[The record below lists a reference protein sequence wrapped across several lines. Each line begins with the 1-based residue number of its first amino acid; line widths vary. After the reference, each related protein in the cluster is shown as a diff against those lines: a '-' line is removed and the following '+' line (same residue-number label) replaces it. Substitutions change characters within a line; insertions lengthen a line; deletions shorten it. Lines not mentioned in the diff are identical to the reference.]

1 MLTKILLLKNSK
13 PTTIIFAALML
24 VIFTH
29 NGYGQTSTISA
40 RNTVYADFASKG
52 AVYSINYD
60 RVFSQGKKINISFR
74 AGVSVLNDVIAF
86 PLGIQ
91 FFTGQDASHIE
102 LSLTVE
108 PYIEKYQ
115 DIFDG
120 NSVSDTKAY
129 IMPGV
134 GYRYQKTGGG
144 FFAKIVVGP
153 IIYLDPPSND
163 FWNMDPVVYAG
174 ITAGVGYS
182 F

>member
-1 MLTKILLLKNSK
+1 MLTKILFLNNK
-13 PTTIIFAALML
+13 PTTIISTVL
-24 VIFTH
+24 VLTAFTY
-29 NGYGQTSTISA
+29 NGYGQTSSFSA
-40 RNTVYADFASKG
+40 RNTLYADFASKG

-86 PLGIQ
+86 PLGMQ

-120 NSVSDTKAY
+120 NNTSDKKAY

-134 GYRYQKTGGG
+134 GYRYQKPGGG
-144 FFAKIVVGP
+144 FFAKVVVGP

-174 ITAGVGYS
+174 ITAGVGFS

>member
-1 MLTKILLLKNSK
+1 
-13 PTTIIFAALML
+13 ML
-24 VIFTH
+24 VAFVH
-29 NGYGQTSTISA
+29 NGYAQTSTISA

-74 AGVSVLNDVIAF
+74 AGVSILNDVIAF

-120 NSVSDTKAY
+120 SSQSDKKAY

-134 GYRYQKTGGG
+134 GYRYQKPDGG
-144 FFAKIVVGP
+144 FFAKVVVGP
-153 IIYLDPPSND
+153 IIYLDPPSDD
-163 FWNMDPVVYAG
+163 FWKMDPVVYTG
-174 ITAGVGYS
+174 ITASVGFS

>member
-1 MLTKILLLKNSK
+1 
-13 PTTIIFAALML
+13 ML
-24 VIFTH
+24 VAFVH
-29 NGYGQTSTISA
+29 NGYAQTSTISA

-134 GYRYQKTGGG
+134 GYRYQKPGGG

-174 ITAGVGYS
+174 ITAGAGYS